1 MPLKKHSI
9 TVLLSLALSGLFS
22 AACNA
27 DIVLSGTRII
37 YKAGSDE
44 TTIRMEN
51 RGTHP
56 LLVQTWLD
64 TGDDNADP
72 STISVPFTA
81 TPPISRIEP
90 ARGQT
95 VKIMYSGAATTLPTD
110 KESVYWFNT
119 LEIPGK
125 AKNEETNGKN
135 LLQLAFRTRIKLFYR
150 PEGLSGRPSDAP
162 EQIKWDLRTDK
173 NQVVLRAT
181 NSSPYYVSF
190 SSASLK
196 TADKKYTVQA
206 SMVAPK
212 SYSDFVVVGMK
223 QISKGTLEYS
233 AINDF
238 GGAISGKSSL

>member
-1 MPLKKHSI
+1 MILKKYSL
-9 TVLLSLALSGLFS
+9 TALLSVILGGMFS
-22 AACNA
+22 PLTYA

-37 YKAGSDE
+37 YKAGADE

-51 RGTHP
+51 RGTRP

-81 TPPISRIEP
+81 TPPVSRIEP
-90 ARGQT
+90 TRGQT
-95 VKIMYSGAATTLPTD
+95 VKIMYSGTTSLPAD
-110 KESVYWFNT
+110 RESVYWFNA

-125 AKNEETNGKN
+125 AKGEDDKGKN

-150 PEGLSGRPSDAP
+150 PEGLPGRASEAP
-162 EQIKWDLRTDK
+162 AKITWQLRS
-173 NQVVLRAT
+173 NNSQVVLHAVNPT
-181 NSSPYYVSF
+181 PYYVSF
-190 SSASLK
+190 SSANV
-196 TADKKYTVQA
+196 TVNGKKYTVKA

-212 SYSDFVVVGMK
+212 SDADFAVNGLSQV
-223 QISKGTLEYS
+223 SKGTLEYR

-238 GGAISGKSSL
+238 GGSIAGKSSL